1 LGRRGAVGD
10 DSRVAPELD
19 SAAFPDDAASLRALL
34 AERDAA
40 IAERD
45 AALVEREAALAE
57 RDAHLRNVRLEIEK
71 LKVQLAALRR
81 DRYGKSSERL
91 AAEIGQLEMLI
102 GDLEEDA
109 AERDA
114 AAAEKT
120 RKAKGKPDK
129 PRKPALRRPLPEHL
143 PRETVLH
150 EPVLACRCGCTD
162 PARLTCLGE
171 DVTEVLEKIP
181 ARLKVIR
188 HVRPRYACRACEAML
203 QAPAPALPIERGR
216 PGPGLLAHVL
226 VSKYLDGLPLYRL
239 SGILARE
246 GVEIERQTLADWV
259 GHGAWWLRPVA
270 AAIGTHAMAQGVIW
284 TDDTPIRVLA
294 PGRGKTRLGRFWVY
308 AFDPRPWGGTGPPA
322 ALYCYSPDRKGER
335 PREHLAGFGGWLH
348 ADAYAGYD
356 ALTAAKGG
364 RAQRITHVACMA
376 HARRRLFEVFEATK
390 SPIAEEG
397 LRRIGEL
404 YAIEAAINGQSPE
417 QRRAAR
423 QAQSKPLLE
432 ALHNWMLQ
440 QRRRLSG
447 KSTLGKALQ
456 YALSRWD
463 ALVRYVEDGRL
474 SIDNNLSERLLKD
487 IAVTRKNY
495 LFVGSDAG
503 GQRAAIIYTIAETA
517 KLNGLDPEAY
527 IAAVLDRLAGGHP
540 ISRIG
545 ELLPWNFKAN
555 RQPA

>member
-1 LGRRGAVGD
+1 LERRGAISD
-10 DSRVAPELD
+10 DSCVASELD
-19 SAAFPDDAASLRALL
+19 STAFPDDTEALRTLL

-40 IAERD
+40 LAERD
-45 AALVEREAALAE
+45 AALAE
-57 RDAHLRNVRLEIEK
+57 RDADLLSARLEIEK

-81 DRYGKSSERL
+81 ERYGKSSERL
-91 AAEIGQLEMLI
+91 AAEISQLEMLI

-109 AERDA
+109 AERET
-114 AAAEKT
+114 AAAEKE
-120 RKAKGKPDK
+120 RRAKGKSDK

-203 QAPAPALPIERGR
+203 QAPAPALPIEKGR

-270 AAIGTHAMAQGVIW
+270 AAIGTYAMAQGVIW

-294 PGRGKTRLGRFWVY
+294 PGRGKTRIGRFWVY

-335 PREHLAGFGGWLH
+335 PREHL
-348 ADAYAGYD
+348 
-356 ALTAAKGG
+356 
-364 RAQRITHVACMA
+364 
-376 HARRRLFEVFEATK
+376 
-390 SPIAEEG
+390 
-397 LRRIGEL
+397 
-404 YAIEAAINGQSPE
+404 
-417 QRRAAR
+417 
-423 QAQSKPLLE
+423 
-432 ALHNWMLQ
+432 
-440 QRRRLSG
+440 
-447 KSTLGKALQ
+447 
-456 YALSRWD
+456 
-463 ALVRYVEDGRL
+463 
-474 SIDNNLSERLLKD
+474 
-487 IAVTRKNY
+487 
-495 LFVGSDAG
+495 
-503 GQRAAIIYTIAETA
+503 
-517 KLNGLDPEAY
+517 
-527 IAAVLDRLAGGHP
+527 
-540 ISRIG
+540 
-545 ELLPWNFKAN
+545 
-555 RQPA
+555 

>member
-1 LGRRGAVGD
+1 LGRRGAIGD
-10 DSRVAPELD
+10 DSCVAPELD
-19 SAAFPDDAASLRALL
+19 STASPHSAATLRALL

-40 IAERD
+40 IAARD
-45 AALVEREAALAE
+45 AALAE
-57 RDAHLRNVRLEIEK
+57 RDAALAERDADLLSARLEIEK

-81 DRYGKSSERL
+81 ERYGRSSERL

-109 AERDA
+109 AEREA
-114 AAAEKT
+114 AAAEKQ
-120 RKAKGKPDK
+120 RRARGQSDK

-143 PRETVLH
+143 PRETVRH

-171 DVTEVLEKIP
+171 DVTEVLEKTP

-203 QAPAPALPIERGR
+203 QAPAPALPIEKGR
-216 PGPGLLAHVL
+216 PGPGLVAHVL

-246 GVEIERQTLADWV
+246 GVAIERQTLADWV

-270 AAIGTHAMAQGVIW
+270 AAIGTYAMAQGVIW
-284 TDDTPIRVLA
+284 TDDTTIRVLA
-294 PGRGKTRLGRFWVY
+294 PGRGKTRIGRFWVY

-335 PREHLAGFGGWLH
+335 PREHLAGYAGWLH

-356 ALTAAKGG
+356 ALTTAKGG
-364 RAQRITHVACMA
+364 KPPRILHVACWA
-376 HARRRLFEVFEATK
+376 HARRELFKVYETTK
-390 SPIAEEG
+390 SAIAEEA
-397 LRRIGEL
+397 LRRISEL
-404 YAIEAAINGQSPE
+404 YAIEATINGQSPA
-417 QRRAAR
+417 QRQAAR
-423 QAQSKPLLE
+423 QAQSKPLLD
-432 ALHNWMLQ
+432 ALHACMLQ

-463 ALVRYVEDGRL
+463 ALARYVEDGRL
-474 SIDNNLSERLLKD
+474 SIDNNLSERLLRG
-487 IAVTRKNY
+487 IAVARKNF

-517 KLNGLDPEAY
+517 KLNGLDPETY
-527 IAAVLDRLAGGHP
+527 IAAALDRLASGHP
-540 ISRIG
+540 INRID
-545 ELLPWNFKAN
+545 ELLPWNFKAS

>member
-1 LGRRGAVGD
+1 MDVD
-10 DSRVAPELD
+10 LD
-19 SAAFPDDAASLRALL
+19 SAAFPDDAARLRALL
-34 AERDAA
+34 VERDAV

-45 AALVEREAALAE
+45 AALAE
-57 RDAHLRNVRLEIEK
+57 RDAALLNARFEIEK
-71 LKVQLAALRR
+71 LKVRLAALRR
-81 DRYGKSSERL
+81 ERYGKSSERL

-102 GDLEEDA
+102 GDLEEDG
-109 AERDA
+109 AEREAAA
-114 AAAEKT
+114 AAAEKARRT
-120 RKAKGKPDK
+120 RGKSDK
-129 PRKPALRRPLPEHL
+129 PRQPALRRPLPEHL

-150 EPVLACRCGCTD
+150 EPLLACRCGCTD
-162 PARLTCLGE
+162 PARLTRLGE
-171 DVTEVLEKIP
+171 AVTEVLEKTP

-188 HVRPRYACRACEAML
+188 HVRPRYACRACEAVI

-216 PGPGLLAHVL
+216 PGPGLMAHVL

-259 GHGAWWLRPVA
+259 GHGAWWLRPLA
-270 AAIGTHAMAQGVIW
+270 AAIGAYALAQGVIW
-284 TDDTPIRVLA
+284 TDDTLIRVLA
-294 PGRGKTRLGRFWVY
+294 PGRGKTRIGRFWVY

-322 ALYCYSPDRKGER
+322 AFYCYSPDRKGER
-335 PREHLAGFGGWLH
+335 PREHLAGYAGWLH

-356 ALTAAKGG
+356 ALTTGKGG
-364 RAQRITHVACMA
+364 KPPRIRHVACMA
-376 HARRRLFEVFEATK
+376 HARRELFKVHESTR
-390 SPIAEEG
+390 SPIAEEA

-404 YAIEAAINGQSPE
+404 YAIEAAINGQSAE
-417 QRRAAR
+417 QRHAAR

-432 ALHNWMLQ
+432 ALHAWMLQ

-456 YALSRWD
+456 YALNRWD
-463 ALVRYVEDGRL
+463 ALACHVEDGRL
-474 SIDNNLSERLLKD
+474 SMDNNLSERLLRG
-487 IAVTRKNY
+487 IAVTRKNF

-527 IAAVLDRLAGGHP
+527 IAAVLDRLAHGHS
-540 ISRIG
+540 ISRLD
-545 ELLPWNFKAN
+545 ELLPWNWKAQ
-555 RQPA
+555 RQAV

>member
-1 LGRRGAVGD
+1 MLDPAV
-10 DSRVAPELD
+10 P
-19 SAAFPDDAASLRALL
+19 PDDAAGLRALL

-40 IAERD
+40 LAERD
-45 AALVEREAALAE
+45 AALAE
-57 RDAHLRNVRLEIEK
+57 RDAALLNASLEIEK

-102 GDLEEDA
+102 GDLEEDQAQGEA
-109 AERDA
+109 ASEEARR
-114 AAAEKT
+114 AE
-120 RKAKGKPDK
+120 GKPGK
-129 PRKPALRRPLPEHL
+129 PRRPALRKPLPAHL
-143 PRETVLH
+143 PRETVVH
-150 EPVLACRCGCTD
+150 EPVLACRCGCAD
-162 PARLTCLGE
+162 PARLTRLGE
-171 DVTEVLEKIP
+171 DVTEVLEKLP

-188 HVRPRYACRACEAML
+188 HVRPRYACRTCETVL
-203 QAPAPALPIERGR
+203 QAPAPDLPIERGR

-259 GHGAWWLRPVA
+259 GHGAWWLAPLA
-270 AAIGTHAMAQGVIW
+270 EAIGAYATGQGVVW

-294 PGRGKTRLGRFWVY
+294 PGRGKTRQARFWVY
-308 AFDPRPWGGTGPPA
+308 AFDPSPWGGTGPPA
-322 ALYCYSPDRKGER
+322 AFYRYSPDRKGAR
-335 PREHLAGFGGWLH
+335 PQGHLAGFAGWLH

-356 ALTAAKGG
+356 ALTKAKGG
-364 RAQRITHVACMA
+364 RPQRVTHVACMA

-404 YAIEAAINGQSPE
+404 YAVEAAINGQSPE
-417 QRRAAR
+417 RRREER
-423 QAQSKPLLE
+423 QARSKPLLD
-432 ALHNWMLQ
+432 ALHDWMEA

-447 KSTLGKALQ
+447 KSALGKALQ

-463 ALVRYVEDGRL
+463 ALARYVEDGRL
-474 SIDNNLSERLLKD
+474 SIDNNLAERQLRG
-487 IAVTRKNY
+487 IAVTRKNF

-503 GQRAAIIYTIAETA
+503 GRRAAGIYTIAETA

-527 IAAVLDRLAGGHP
+527 IADVLERLAKGHP
-540 ISRIG
+540 INRLDD
-545 ELLPWNFKAN
+545 LLPWKL
-555 RQPA
+555 RP